1 MSIFEGFFA
10 GIGVYGKAFQ
20 ILFTRKFFGFLFFP
34 ALALVLLFWGGSW
47 LVSFAGDGL
56 AEIVQAKIAEWVE
69 GISWL
74 QWLNS
79 TLGFLVR
86 IVLKITYFFLFITFG
101 GYIVLIIMSPV
112 YSWLS
117 ERTEVYLSGKEYPF
131 SLRQLI
137 WEIFRGILI
146 AFRNMIFQLLFTV
159 FLFFCSFIPVIGL
172 LSPVALFLV
181 SAYFYGFSFVDYA
194 IERKRFNVKQSV
206 RYVNKNVGVVT
217 GVGVIFAFS
226 LMVPWFSIIACS
238 FVSILSV
245 IAGTVAVHQVT
256 QKETEKIEL
265 KK

>member
-117 ERTEVYLSGKEYPF
+117 ERKSIFPGKNIPLVY
-131 SLRQLI
+131 
-137 WEIFRGILI
+137 
-146 AFRNMIFQLLFTV
+146 AN
-159 FLFFCSFIPVIGL
+159 
-172 LSPVALFLV
+172 
-181 SAYFYGFSFVDYA
+181 
-194 IERKRFNVKQSV
+194 
-206 RYVNKNVGVVT
+206 
-217 GVGVIFAFS
+217 
-226 LMVPWFSIIACS
+226 
-238 FVSILSV
+238 
-245 IAGTVAVHQVT
+245 
-256 QKETEKIEL
+256 
-265 KK
+265 